1 MHFETREIASILILA
16 ASLAVFLP
24 LLVWSPVCGGMM
36 GFGWSHMILV
46 PIAFLILI
54 GIGIYYL
61 VAGLTVAGKPADRDR
76 SAIQILKERYAR
88 GEITKDQYD
97 EMRRRIEE

>member
-1 MHFETREIASILILA
+1 MREMASILILV
-16 ASLAVFLP
+16 ASLAVLLP

-36 GFGWSHMILV
+36 GFGWSHMIFV

-61 VAGLTVAGKPADRDR
+61 VAGLTVSGKSADRDR